1 MRKFVKTLPLNVNN
15 HQPVSLNAV
24 CFDSESYNHQSN
36 LYQFVSTKH
45 ESTSNIRLP
54 SKRGFKIASLN
65 VNSLSAHINEVRIL
79 LDDKFLDV
87 LAIQETQLNNSHR
100 DSEFYIPVL
109 IQLDAIES
117 VMAVVVFV
125 SISNLASI
133 FLFET
138 ILTQPIS
145 KMQVSKFKNPNPSLL
160 LLSIGIGHQIPMLDC
175 IHTLRTLSENQ
186 I

>member
-36 LYQFVSTKH
+36 FYEFVSTKH
-45 ESTSNIRLP
+45 ESTSNFRLP

-65 VNSLSAHINEVRIL
+65 VNSLSAHIDEVRIL

-117 VMAVVVFV
+117 VMAVVVFI

-138 ILTQPIS
+138 ILTFSRSRKCMYRSSKTPIQAS
-145 KMQVSKFKNPNPSLL
+145 YCGQLVSATKFPC
-160 LLSIGIGHQIPMLDC
+160 QIVFTP
-175 IHTLRTLSENQ
+175 
-186 I
+186 